1 MFRARN
7 ADMTDECCFFRS
19 VGPGARAPSTMHSM
33 SMITMN
39 TMKCSSHAHAK
50 DMRAMCDIVDCVTCE
65 VQMQTVSP

>member
-7 ADMTDECCFFRS
+7 ADMTDECCFFR
-19 VGPGARAPSTMHSM
+19 PGARAVNNDNSM